1 MGSRLFN
8 KTCSSERALPTAAV
22 LPLCRS
28 NGLTGS
34 VEEALEEHKRLQD
47 RVLIIISLTATALR
61 APLRRDQVLGGIL
74 FCHSEG
80 GILRE
85 RERERERERD
95 REKRERGTQKKKKT
109 INTYRYR

>member
-34 VEEALEEHKRLQD
+34 VEEALEEHKRFQD

-74 FCHSEG
+74 FCRSEG

-85 RERERERERD
+85 RERRERQRKKGERHTD
-95 REKRERGTQKKKKT
+95 KKKT
-109 INTYRYR
+109 INTYRYT